1 MAENVKR
8 RTSKHKQERKSMAS
22 LARHEPVVSGPH
34 FDEGF
39 RCLSVTRLI
48 RMEPYRE
55 DPKSSAN
62 GLFRMNQMGLKP
74 QAAQGARFSTE
85 DLFDQSLDGKCVSV
99 PEDGAGG
106 RGLRGEGR

>member
-1 MAENVKR
+1 
-8 RTSKHKQERKSMAS
+8 MAS
-22 LARHEPVVSGPH
+22 LARHEPVMSGPH

-48 RMEPYRE
+48 RMEPYRK
-55 DPKSSAN
+55 DPKPSAN

-74 QAAQGARFSTE
+74 QAAQGARFSPE
-85 DLFDQSLDGKCVSV
+85 DLFDQPLDGKCVSV

-106 RGLRGEGR
+106 RGLRGEGG